1 MSESTKQ
8 TLNEAENG
16 NKSKP
21 LLVAGLSLE
30 QWIAK
35 ETAPR
40 TPSLW
45 GQKYPEYSP
54 YLCKNVIGDGLQLVY
69 LGTINNRPYHWLILI
84 DSKTDVSSDDFDF
97 EDILQPIEEECGSC
111 EGIDECESCQE
122 NGEECEYPNNISW
135 GGGHWGMIV
144 NFGTSEVGS

>member
-1 MSESTKQ
+1 MKNDNSNESPNLAKRV
-8 TLNEAENG
+8 
-16 NKSKP
+16 
-21 LLVAGLSLE
+21 LVAGLSFDE
-30 QWIAK
+30 WIAK

-45 GQKYPEYSP
+45 GEKYPEYSP
-54 YLCKNVIGDGLQLVY
+54 YLCENVIGDGLQLVY

-84 DSKTDVSSDDFDF
+84 DSKTNVSDDDFNF

-122 NGEECEYPNNISW
+122 NEEECEYPHNISW
-135 GGGHWGMIV
+135 GGGHWGMVV
-144 NFGTSEVGS
+144 NFGTGEVGS